1 MISFHLT
8 QVFEQF
14 DKSFK
19 LVNSSKIKTKISVG
33 KLFIFATHRN
43 SFFDNIKKI
52 NFLRKK
58 HTISKDCL
66 INDHD
71 GISSAIKMI
80 QKSRNL
86 SLSKNDITAISR
98 ICEYLCSCLICTI
111 P

>member
-1 MISFHLT
+1 MISFHLK

-33 KLFIFATHRN
+33 KLFIFAIHRN
-43 SFFDNIKKI
+43 SFFDNSIKKI

-86 SLSKNDITAISR
+86 SLSKNDITAILEYA
-98 ICEYLCSCLICTI
+98 CEYLCSCTI